1 MTNEATRN
9 FIAAHAGEDVHRL
22 ALQSKVPDGVDLRAA
37 LVQIEGRQRL
47 ANKAP
52 RFSST
57 PGVEFPERLPAEQC
71 SGEATAA
78 YKAATAKRLVAQR
91 AAMADLTGGLGI
103 DFMAMSPLFDKAA
116 YVEHD
121 EALCSLAR
129 NNFAATGIRNASITC
144 SEAAEFL
151 VGMGRTDFV
160 FIDPARRDAANRKV
174 VLLEDCTPD
183 ITAMLPL
190 LKEKC
195 RFVMIKLSPML
206 DISATIAKTG
216 NCKEIHVVAV
226 NGEVKEIAVFID
238 FSFSGEAEIVCSDIS
253 GGATESFIFR
263 MSEEHATTCTFA
275 DETGIFLYEP
285 DATILK
291 AGAFRLPAQRF
302 GLKKLHPNTHL
313 YTSDVKNP
321 DFIGKIFKIEGIFGF
336 SKKELRR
343 LGNTLACANVSVRN
357 FPTPAEELQKRLRIK
372 NGGEN
377 YIFGTTLHSGK
388 HAIIYCRLIDRKN
401 RRSLLD

>member
-1 MTNEATRN
+1 MINEATRD
-9 FIAAHAGEDVHRL
+9 FIAAHAGEDVRRL
-22 ALQSKVPDGVDLRAA
+22 ALQAKVPDGVDLRAA

-57 PGVEFPERLPAEQC
+57 LGIEFPERLSAEQC
-71 SGEATAA
+71 SSEATAA
-78 YKAATAKRLVAQR
+78 YKAATVERLVAQR
-91 AAMADLTGGLGI
+91 AAMTDLTGGLGI
-103 DFMAMSPLFDKAA
+103 DFMAMSPLFDSAA
-116 YVEHD
+116 YVERN

-144 SEAAEFL
+144 GEATEFL
-151 VGMGRTDFV
+151 AGMDKTDFV

-174 VLLEDCTPD
+174 VLLEGCTPD
-183 ITAMLPL
+183 ITAMLPQ

-206 DISATIAKTG
+206 DISATITKTG
-216 NCKEIHVVAV
+216 NCREVHVVAV
-226 NGEVKEIAVFID
+226 NGEVKEIVVFID
-238 FSFSGEAEIVCSDIS
+238 FSFSDEAEIVCSNIRGES
-253 GGATESFIFR
+253 TATFSFK
-263 MSEEHATTCTFA
+263 MSEERSAICKFA
-275 DETGIFLYEP
+275 DETGDFLYEP

-291 AGAFRLPAQRF
+291 AGAFKLPAQRF

-313 YTSDVKNP
+313 YTSDTKNP
-321 DFIGKIFKIEGIFGF
+321 DFIGKIFKIEGVFGF

-343 LGNTLACANVSVRN
+343 LGDTLPCANVSVRN
-357 FPTPAEELQKRLRIK
+357 FPTPAEELQKRLHIK

-401 RRSLLD
+401 

>member
-1 MTNEATRN
+1 MINEVTRN
-9 FIAAHAGEDVHRL
+9 FIAAHADEDVRLL
-22 ALQSKVPDGVDLRAA
+22 ALQAKVSDGVDLRAA

-71 SGEATAA
+71 SSEATAT
-78 YKAATAKRLVAQR
+78 YKAATVERLVAQR

-103 DFMAMSPLFDKAA
+103 DFMAISPLFDKAA
-116 YVEHD
+116 YVERN

-129 NNFAATGIRNASITC
+129 SNFAATGISNASITC
-144 SEAAEFL
+144 GEATEFL
-151 VGMGRTDFV
+151 AGMDNVDFV
-160 FIDPARRDAANRKV
+160 FMDPARRDAANRKV

-183 ITAMLPL
+183 ITAMLPR

-216 NCKEIHVVAV
+216 NCREVHVVAV

-238 FSFSGEAEIVCSDIS
+238 FSFSGEAEIVCSDIRNV
-253 GGATESFIFR
+253 ATESFTFR
-263 MSEEHATTCTFA
+263 MSEEHAATCKFT
-275 DETGIFLYEP
+275 DETGTFLYEP
-285 DATILK
+285 DATMLK

-313 YTSDVKNP
+313 YTSDTKNP
-321 DFIGKIFKIEGIFGF
+321 DFIGKIFKIEGVFGF

-343 LGNTLACANVSVRN
+343 LGDTLPCANVSVRN

-372 NGGEN
+372 NGGET

-401 RRSLLD
+401 

>member
-1 MTNEATRN
+1 MINEVTRN
-9 FIAAHAGEDVHRL
+9 FIAAHAGEDVRRL
-22 ALQSKVPDGVDLRAA
+22 ALQAKAPDGVDLRAA

-52 RFSST
+52 QFSST
-57 PGVEFPERLPAEQC
+57 PGVEFPKRLPAEQC
-71 SGEATAA
+71 SSEATAA
-78 YKAATAKRLVAQR
+78 YKAATVERLVAQR

-103 DFMAMSPLFDKAA
+103 DFMAISPLFDKAA
-116 YVEHD
+116 YVERN
-121 EALCSLAR
+121 ETLCSLAR
-129 NNFAATGIRNASITC
+129 NNFAATGISNASITC
-144 SEAAEFL
+144 GEATEFL
-151 VGMGRTDFV
+151 AGMDNADFV

-183 ITAMLPL
+183 ITAMLPR

-216 NCKEIHVVAV
+216 NCREVHVVAV

-238 FSFSGEAEIVCSDIS
+238 FSFSGEAEIVCSDIRN
-253 GGATESFIFR
+253 GATESFTFR
-263 MSEEHATTCTFA
+263 MSEEHAATCKFT
-275 DETGIFLYEP
+275 DETGTFLYEP

-291 AGAFRLPAQRF
+291 AGAFKLPAQRF

-313 YTSDVKNP
+313 YTSDTKNP
-321 DFIGKIFKIEGIFGF
+321 DFIGKIFKIEGVFGF

-343 LGNTLACANVSVRN
+343 LGDTLSCANVSVRN
-357 FPTPAEELQKRLRIK
+357 FPTPAEELQKRLHIK
-372 NGGEN
+372 SGGET
-377 YIFGTTLHSGK
+377 YIFGITLHSGK
-388 HAIIYCRLIDRKN
+388 HAIIYCRLIGRKN
-401 RRSLLD
+401 

>member
-1 MTNEATRN
+1 MINEATRD
-9 FIAAHAGEDVHRL
+9 FIAAHAGEDVRRL
-22 ALQSKVPDGVDLRAA
+22 ALQAKVPAGVDLRAA

-52 RFSST
+52 LFAST

-71 SGEATAA
+71 SSEATAA
-78 YKAATAKRLVAQR
+78 YKAATVERLIAQR

-103 DFMAMSPLFDKAA
+103 DFMAMSPLFSSAA
-116 YVEHD
+116 YIERN
-121 EALCSLAR
+121 EALCLLAR

-144 SEAAEFL
+144 GEAAEFL
-151 VGMGRTDFV
+151 TGMDNADFV
-160 FIDPARRDAANRKV
+160 FIDPARRDATNRKV

-216 NCKEIHVVAV
+216 NCREVHVVAV
-226 NGEVKEIAVFID
+226 NGEVKEIVVFID
-238 FSFSGEAEIVCSDIS
+238 FSFSGEAEIVCSNIHS
-253 GGATESFIFR
+253 ENTATFSFK
-263 MSEEHATTCTFA
+263 MSEERSAMCKFT
-275 DETGIFLYEP
+275 DETGDFLYEP

-291 AGAFRLPAQRF
+291 AGAFKLPAQRF

-313 YTSDVKNP
+313 YTSDTKNP
-321 DFIGKIFKIEGIFGF
+321 DFIGKIFKIEGVFGF

-343 LGNTLACANVSVRN
+343 LGDTLPCANVSVRN
-357 FPTPAEELQKRLRIK
+357 FPTPAEELQKRLHIK

-401 RRSLLD
+401 

>member
-1 MTNEATRN
+1 MINEATRD
-9 FIAAHAGEDVHRL
+9 FIAAHADEDVRRL
-22 ALQSKVPDGVDLRAA
+22 ALQAKVPDGVDLRAA

-57 PGVEFPERLPAEQC
+57 LGIEFPERLSAEQC
-71 SGEATAA
+71 SSEATAA
-78 YKAATAKRLVAQR
+78 YKAATVERLVAQR
-91 AAMADLTGGLGI
+91 AAMTDLTGGLGI
-103 DFMAMSPLFDKAA
+103 DFMAMSPLFGSAT
-116 YVEHD
+116 YVERN

-129 NNFAATGIRNASITC
+129 NNFAAMGISNVSITC
-144 SEAAEFL
+144 GEATEFL
-151 VGMGRTDFV
+151 TGMDKTNFV
-160 FIDPARRDAANRKV
+160 FIDPARRDATNRKV

-183 ITAMLPL
+183 ITAMLPQ

-206 DISATIAKTG
+206 DISATITKTG
-216 NCKEIHVVAV
+216 NCREVHVVAV
-226 NGEVKEIAVFID
+226 NGEVKEIVVFID
-238 FSFSGEAEIVCSDIS
+238 FSFSGEAEIVCSNIRGES
-253 GGATESFIFR
+253 TATFSFK
-263 MSEEHATTCTFA
+263 MSEERSAICKFA
-275 DETGIFLYEP
+275 DETGDFLYEP

-291 AGAFRLPAQRF
+291 AGAFKLPAQRF

-313 YTSDVKNP
+313 YTSDTKNP
-321 DFIGKIFKIEGIFGF
+321 DFIGKIFKIEGVFGF

-343 LGNTLACANVSVRN
+343 LGDTLPCANVSVRN
-357 FPTPAEELQKRLRIK
+357 FPTPAEELQKRLHIK

-401 RRSLLD
+401 